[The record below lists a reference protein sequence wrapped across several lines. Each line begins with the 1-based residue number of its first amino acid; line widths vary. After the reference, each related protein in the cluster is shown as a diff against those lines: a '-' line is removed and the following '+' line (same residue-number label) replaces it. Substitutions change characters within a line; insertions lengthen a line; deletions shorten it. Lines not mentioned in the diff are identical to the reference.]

1 MVEKLL
7 RRSLV
12 AAPLA
17 LIGCGQ
23 AQLLGAANLLT
34 RDSRS
39 LRVDGAAF
47 GPDPR
52 QKLDL
57 YAPERASDAPV
68 VLFTYGGSWRQGERA
83 QYRFLAERLVARGFV
98 VAIADYR
105 LAPAARYP
113 AFVEDF
119 ALAAAWVLANA
130 GRHGGDPARLTLLGH
145 SAGAYNALVVALD
158 PRWMAAA
165 GADRARL
172 SRVVALAPPTG
183 AELQRSRFFSEL
195 FAAADPPGSA
205 WPIRLAANARAAP
218 PITLVAGE
226 ADMVIRRSDVR
237 ALEAAIRRGGGQVDL
252 VEIEGAGH
260 IGLVSDAFFD
270 NPRAEAWLSRLSA

>member
-1 MVEKLL
+1 MEKLL
-7 RRSLV
+7 RRTLV

-23 AQLLGAANLLT
+23 AQILGAANFLT

-39 LRVDGAAF
+39 LRAEGVAF

-52 QKLDL
+52 QKLDV
-57 YAPERASDAPV
+57 YAPADAAGAPV

-83 QYRFLAERLVARGFV
+83 QYRFLAEKLVARGMV

-105 LAPAARYP
+105 LAPAAAYP

-130 GRHGGDPARLTLLGH
+130 GRFGADPARLTLLGH

-158 PRWMAAA
+158 PRWMARA
-165 GADRARL
+165 GADRARIAQ
-172 SRVVALAPPTG
+172 VVALAPPTG
-183 AELQRSRFFSEL
+183 AELQRSRFFGEL

-205 WPIRLAANARAAP
+205 WPIRLAADARAAP

-226 ADMVIRRSDVR
+226 ADMVIRRSDVA
-237 ALEAAIRRGGGQVDL
+237 ALAQAIRSGGGQVAL

-260 IGLVSDAFFD
+260 IGLLSDAFFD
-270 NPRAEAWLSRLSA
+270 NPRAEAWLAKLSA